1 MFDSIQLS
9 PIFFLMGP
17 LGVREKS
24 GKSFQNAT
32 PRSGGSGTKV
42 KERRVKLIPGRLG
55 TVETSAAVIPVC
67 SAAQQPCPKCPL
79 SRAAPAQGLPRP
91 GGESLWHRGQHM
103 VGSFGAADLSR
114 G

>member
-17 LGVREKS
+17 LGIREKS

-67 SAAQQPCPKCPL
+67 SAAQQPCPKRP
-79 SRAAPAQGLPRP
+79 SHVPRRP
-91 GGESLWHRGQHM
+91 RGSLDRVENPFGTE
-103 VGSFGAADLSR
+103 GSIWWAHLEPQI
-114 G
+114 